1 MSNVTI
7 NWSKLLNRTP
17 PNVND
22 VGIFWTE
29 EEAKAVLELKIPAD
43 YVRMGC
49 TTQEAYEKMKV
60 KNETYQKENG
70 ELPLMF
76 WTKDALYLEAAR
88 LNIQYTAQT
97 PKSTLVLAIT
107 NARTIEAEHE
117 GELDGLSKKEL
128 QILCEEKGI
137 EYEATD
143 KKDELIEK
151 LKAVI
156 V

>member
-1 MSNVTI
+1 MGNITI

-22 VGIFWTE
+22 IGIFWTE

-49 TTQEAYEKMKV
+49 TTQEAYEKMKA
-60 KNETYQKENG
+60 KNEAYQEENG

-76 WTKDALYLEAAR
+76 WTKESLYTEADR
-88 LNIQYTAQT
+88 LGIQYTAQT
-97 PKSTLVLAIT
+97 PKSTFVLAIT
-107 NARTIEAEHE
+107 NARSKEEEHE

-128 QILCEEKGI
+128 QQLCDAKEI

-143 KKDELIEK
+143 KKGDLIEK
-151 LKAVI
+151 LKEVI
-156 V
+156 I